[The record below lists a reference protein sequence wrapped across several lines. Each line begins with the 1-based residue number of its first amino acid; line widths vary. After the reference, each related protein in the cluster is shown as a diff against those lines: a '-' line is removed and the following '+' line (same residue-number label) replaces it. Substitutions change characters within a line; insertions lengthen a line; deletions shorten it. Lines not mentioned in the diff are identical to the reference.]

1 MSSIRWLHLT
11 DFHQGM
17 GSQKWLWPG
26 MRERVFED
34 LARLQKKMGGPWD
47 LVLFTGDLT
56 QRGSTEE
63 FQYFEDSLARLW
75 AHLQELGSNPLLLA
89 VPGNHDL
96 VRPVP
101 RKATV
106 KALGTWWSDPDI
118 SDEFWKD
125 DTSDYRRLVAEAF
138 KPYGDWQRASR
149 FHGQPLTPGLLPGDF
164 SFTFPKDGVKL
175 GVVGLNSA
183 FLQLTAEDFKEK
195 LALDPRQFQAA
206 CGGDSSDWL
215 AKHDATILLTHHP
228 QDWLHSQAAMSFE
241 QEILAGGNFTL
252 HLFGHMHRGASGSIR
267 RGGGTPHRFIQG
279 PSLFGL
285 EEFGG
290 NNEVQRIHGYMAGR
304 IDFEESG
311 GRLSIWPRVGTLKE
325 GNFRMLGPDPTA
337 ILDEREAWSEPFTP
351 RRMKHGRLSAP
362 PSAPTAPGLP
372 SSSAE
377 PGAGTPSMRSQLSA
391 GDYTRLHGRARLA
404 VERLST
410 IAEQLGWHS
419 VSDQGQE
426 LLKVLHQEPYRVVI
440 TGKSRAGKSTLLNAL
455 VGRAICPARRSI
467 TTAVPIIIKPG
478 EKEFLTV
485 NIKGKSPRLSDG
497 PITQELLAPY
507 ADQQNNPD
515 NEKKVIDIQVE
526 LTNEVLDL
534 GVMYVDIPGF
544 DDPTSQIWSSTME
557 MLQTAHA
564 LVLVLD
570 VSSVRAGG
578 FALDKQTRE
587 LLQRAQA
594 RQCAVFVV
602 CNKADQL
609 NAEQTQEAKEM
620 VRSDLKRFGVWSMLA
635 HPPFFLSASEV
646 PVPRTQEMA
655 DPSAFKAFYD
665 ALWESLWKTEAIGL
679 RRLYQVFE
687 QLRLA
692 SDKVATLIA
701 SRRAQEPERIKLGA
715 ALQRCEE
722 QRKEIVE
729 DCIQAI
735 KLAQS
740 KGEQLMQTAR
750 TELRD
755 EVRKWVEALPAGQD
769 LPKPSA
775 GVDALKDSMLQ
786 RRNQIVE
793 QVQQKLEDRLARI
806 DRRMRESLAELR
818 SEAGSSAQTRQ
829 MQGLAQ
835 TLSTWKGQM
844 ELSAPDHQGRQV
856 ARFASMASFGIAAL
870 TGQLFGVGGL
880 LATVVTWAINVFT
893 DSAETPAE
901 LEEDVARTFERDW
914 EQFAT
919 NLEQRISELSKL
931 VTQRIRSNMMSFMKD
946 MRSQLDDIREATQ
959 EELHLFEQL
968 KTETEQATVSLQ
980 AILRAAQ

>member
-34 LARLQKKMGGPWD
+34 LARLQEKMGGPWD

-56 QRGSTEE
+56 QRGSAEE
-63 FQYFEDSLARLW
+63 FQAFEDNLARLW
-75 AHLQELGSNPLLLA
+75 AHLQELGSNPRLLA

-96 VRPVP
+96 VRPAP

-106 KALGTWWSDPDI
+106 KALGTWWDDLDI

-125 DTSDYRRLVAEAF
+125 DASDYRRLVAEAF
-138 KPYGDWQRASR
+138 KPYSDWQRTSR

-164 SFTFPKDGVKL
+164 SFTLPKDGVSL
-175 GVVGLNSA
+175 GVVGLNTA
-183 FLQLTAEDFKEK
+183 FLQLTAEDFEGK

-215 AKHDATILLTHHP
+215 ARHDATILLTHHP
-228 QDWLHSQAAMSFE
+228 QSWLHSRAVTSFE
-241 QEILAGGNFTL
+241 QEILAGDNFTL
-252 HLFGHMHRGASGSIR
+252 HLFGHMHLGASGSIR
-267 RGGGTPHRFIQG
+267 RGGGAPRRFIQG

-285 EEFGG
+285 EEFGEE
-290 NNEVQRIHGYMAGR
+290 NRIQRIHGYIAGR
-304 IDFEESG
+304 LDFEESG
-311 GRLSIWPRVGTLKE
+311 GTLSIWPRAATLKE
-325 GNFRMLGPDPTA
+325 GNFRVLGPDPSA
-337 ILDEREAWSEPFTP
+337 ILDGHEAWSEPFTP
-351 RRMKHGRLSAP
+351 RGTRRRRRSAS
-362 PSAPTAPGLP
+362 PSAPDAAGL
-372 SSSAE
+372 SSGSAE
-377 PGAGTPSMRSQLSA
+377 PGAGTPSMRSELSA

-410 IAEQLGWHS
+410 IAQQLGWHS
-419 VSDQGQE
+419 VAEQGQA

-455 VGRAICPARRSI
+455 VGRAICPVRRSI

-485 NIKGKSPRLSDG
+485 NIEGEPPRLSDG
-497 PITQELLAPY
+497 PITQDMLAPY

-515 NEKKVIDIQVE
+515 NKKKVIDIQVE
-526 LTNEVLDL
+526 LTDEVLDL

-544 DDPTSQIWSSTME
+544 DDPTSRIWSSTAE
-557 MLQTAHA
+557 VLQTAHA

-570 VSSVRAGG
+570 VSSVRVGG

-587 LLQRAQA
+587 LLQDAQA
-594 RQCAVFVV
+594 RQCAVFIV

-609 NAEQTQEAKEM
+609 NVEQTREANEM
-620 VRSDLKRFGVWSMLA
+620 VRSYLERFGVWAMLV
-635 HPPFFLSASEV
+635 HPPFFLSANAV
-646 PVPRTQEMA
+646 PVPRQLGKA
-655 DPSAFKAFYD
+655 NPPSYKAFYD

-679 RRLYQVFE
+679 RRLYGVFE

-701 SRRAQEPERIKLGA
+701 SRSAKEPERIKLHA

-729 DCIQAI
+729 DCTKAIQ
-735 KLAQS
+735 LAQAH
-740 KGEQLMQTAR
+740 GEQLMQTAR
-750 TELRD
+750 TELRN
-755 EVRKWVEALPAGQD
+755 EVRKWVKALPAGQD

-775 GVDALKDSMLQ
+775 GVDALKGSMLN

-806 DRRMRESLAELR
+806 DQRMRKSLAELR
-818 SEAGSSAQTRQ
+818 SEAGPSAQTRQ

-835 TLSTWKGQM
+835 TLSTWKEQM
-844 ELSAPDHQGRQV
+844 ELSVPEHEGRQV
-856 ARFASMASFGIAAL
+856 TRFASMASFGLAAL
-870 TGQLFGVGGL
+870 TGQLFGLGGL
-880 LATVVTWAINVFT
+880 LATAFTWAINLFT
-893 DSAETPAE
+893 DSADTPAE
-901 LEEDVARTFERDW
+901 LEEDVAESFERDW
-914 EQFAT
+914 REFAT
-919 NLEQRISELSKL
+919 SLEQSISELGRL
-931 VTQRIRSNMMSFMKD
+931 VTQRIRSNMKRFMED
-946 MRSQLDDIREATQ
+946 VRTQLDDIREVTP
-959 EELHLFEQL
+959 EELQLFEQL

-980 AILRAAQ
+980 AILRAAK